1 MYIETFKIVIRMVAI
16 ITLYYVLDYFFE
28 STVIVVFVIVAA
40 AFFVSYNSIFKYD
53 FDYKLKTACDANA
66 YLNKINKRKS
76 KKDGSIYNTYLAFA
90 HIYIGNY
97 ADASKS
103 IALVDKELL
112 SNKQDLIE
120 KYYGSKLK
128 IAFNNNDLESYT
140 VILKEFENIYIDQN
154 SDVTFKF
161 FEIPKY
167 ILEENYSEAQA
178 ILLEM
183 IPQQKKRIYIYELE
197 YYLALAHI
205 ALDSKEDATAVLEF
219 VSSKQFK
226 LIYIEKCKELLESL

>member
-1 MYIETFKIVIRMVAI
+1 MYVETFKIVIRMIAI
-16 ITLYYVLDYFFE
+16 IIIYYVLDYFFE
-28 STVIVVFVIVAA
+28 STIIIILVLVAA
-40 AFFVSYNSIFKYD
+40 AFFISYNSIFKYD
-53 FDYKLKTACDANA
+53 FDHKLKSLCDADS
-66 YLNKINKRKS
+66 YLERINKRKS
-76 KKDGSIYNTYLAFA
+76 KKNGSIYNTYLAFA
-90 HIYIGNY
+90 HVYIGNY
-97 ADASKS
+97 AEAKKS
-103 IALVDKELL
+103 IALVDKEVL
-112 SNKQDLIE
+112 SKKRDLIE

-128 IAFNNNDLESYT
+128 IAFNDNDLDSYT
-140 VILKEFENIYIDQN
+140 MILKEFEIVYIGQN
-154 SDVTFKF
+154 SEVTFKF
-161 FEIPKY
+161 FELPKY